1 MKKETDLFNPAFKNL
16 DEKIKTARK
25 SEKEPEPEAV
35 KADRAERR
43 DEQRFMD
50 AMVDVTPLQGNKRR
64 IIRPPGPHI
73 KPSHPAPDDE
83 RETMAHLSNLVRGS
97 AELDITFSDEYI
109 EGSVKGFSRKLMNRL
124 KKGQFPV
131 QDYIDL
137 HGMTKQEAETE
148 VKAFLLESHRRGL
161 RCVLIIH
168 GRGLNSPESLPVLK
182 EALPIW
188 LNRGSVKKFVVAF
201 ATAKPYDGGTG
212 AIYVLLKKR

>member
-1 MKKETDLFNPAFKNL
+1 MKKDNDLFNPAFRNL
-16 DEKIKTARK
+16 DKKIKTSQNQKMK
-25 SEKEPEPEAV
+25 SAPKEPEKENV
-35 KADRAERR
+35 QQS
-43 DEQRFMD
+43 DEHHFID
-50 AMVDVTPLQGNKRR
+50 AMADVTPLQGHKTK
-64 IIRPPGPHI
+64 IIRPPGPNV

-97 AELDITFSDEYI
+97 AELDITFRDEYI